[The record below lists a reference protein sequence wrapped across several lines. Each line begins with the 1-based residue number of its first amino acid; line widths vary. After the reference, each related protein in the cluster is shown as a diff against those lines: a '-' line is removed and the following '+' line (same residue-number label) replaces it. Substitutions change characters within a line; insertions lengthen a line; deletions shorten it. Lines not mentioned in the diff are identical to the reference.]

1 MRSHIVLGAIGLVS
15 GFSVTVVSAQNVA
28 LGKPVSLAG
37 GAASGAD
44 LSTLT
49 DGIFR
54 PRGTL
59 WTDGTIY
66 WSGLDTALEV
76 DLGGTFLI
84 TGATVQVDDN
94 DAYTLLYRDLATG
107 DWLTMWDVPNYDAFG
122 SGMQTRP
129 NPDND
134 SEVFMFASPVTTDRV
149 RLVAASGDNSYSASE
164 LVLIPAPGAAG
175 LLVAGMFGVTR
186 RKR

>member
-15 GFSVTVVSAQNVA
+15 LFPVTVASAQNIA
-28 LGKPVSLAG
+28 LGTSVSLAAG
-37 GAASGAD
+37 SATGAD

-84 TGATVQVDDN
+84 TGAAVQVDDN
-94 DAYTLLYRDLATG
+94 DAYTLLYRDLTTG
-107 DWLTMWDVPNYDAFG
+107 NWLTMWDVPNYDAFG

-134 SEVFMFASPVTTDRV
+134 SEVFIFSSSVTTDRV
-149 RLVAASGDNSYSASE
+149 RLLAASGDNSYSASE
-164 LVLIPAPGAAG
+164 LVLIPAPGVASVIVAG
-175 LLVAGMFGVTR
+175 LFGVTR